1 MKSGW
6 FVRFH
11 VQTQEGF
18 QPDEPSFDAAA
29 SSGGFELTVRASGDG
44 ILFAQVAREGEVPL
58 VVALPVYGPTSS
70 QSCRLTLAGTPGA
83 LSADVSLP
91 DNPQVDAVARYLQSG
106 HLQEAAGVIENA
118 ETLLQQKMADP
129 FGAALGGYALL
140 RSGQV
145 DRLHHWPQNL
155 AGMFPML
162 PDGAVIAGEELALE
176 GDHAGAIAFV
186 CDAARRGLP
195 VFATGFSLLA
205 SRLREYAGAPTTAF
219 GGNGALV
226 DEVGR
231 HLERILRVMP
241 FVDFARVSFAFRGG
255 RIDDPADS
263 QARLHAHRRRL
274 EGALT
279 RCCGSRCSRRGT
291 ATRSGSSTAT
301 RRARAGSSS
310 TVAPRARTTTAFAR
324 ASRRSPPEERS
335 FELLVVTHVD
345 SDHIAGVLELLRDE
359 AIGATFGEVWFN
371 AWRHLQE
378 ALEGLGP
385 VEGELLTQT
394 ILARDLAWND
404 AFDGDGRRASRTR
417 GSSRASSSRTT

>member
-1 MKSGW
+1 MSGTGTLKVKLASADPYVRQPVNVIDAKTLQLVASPACDEEIELPEGTYLVSAVQPSGQRSVGTIEVAPDQAAELELGTAESMPMPKPAPAPPAEPPAAAPPPDGELEGLGPPAGADAAPAKSGW

-18 QPDEPSFDAAA
+18 QPAEPSFDVNA
-29 SSGGFELTVRASGDG
+29 SGGGFELTVRASGDG
-44 ILFAQVAREGEVPL
+44 ILFAQVAREGEIPL

-70 QSCRLTLAGTPGA
+70 QSCRLTLGGA
-83 LSADVSLP
+83 PDVLTADVSLP

-140 RSGQV
+140 RSGQL

-155 AGMFPML
+155 ARMFPFL

-205 SRLREYAGAPTTAF
+205 SRLREYAGAPATAF
-219 GGNGALV
+219 GGNGPLV
-226 DEVGR
+226 EEVGR

-241 FVDFARVSFAFRGG
+241 FVDFVRVSFAFRGG
-255 RIDDPADS
+255 RIDDPAES
-263 QARLHAHRRRL
+263 Q
-274 EGALT
+274 
-279 RCCGSRCSRRGT
+279 
-291 ATRSGSSTAT
+291 
-301 RRARAGSSS
+301 
-310 TVAPRARTTTAFAR
+310 
-324 ASRRSPPEERS
+324 
-335 FELLVVTHVD
+335 
-345 SDHIAGVLELLRDE
+345 
-359 AIGATFGEVWFN
+359 
-371 AWRHLQE
+371 
-378 ALEGLGP
+378 
-385 VEGELLTQT
+385 
-394 ILARDLAWND
+394 D
-404 AFDGDGRRASRTR
+404 AFTPTDDGWKEL
-417 GSSRASSSRTT
+417 